1 MPEPQG
7 PPARAGLPLWLLVS
21 LAWIGPAILAVFQS
35 VARSRLD
42 NSPVEA
48 KQLVFEGGD
57 WLLYAL
63 LTPFVFW
70 MGRRFRLS
78 RGVILQRLPVH
89 VIAAVT
95 LTAGWALGG
104 ILLSWVLSGG
114 PPYGGSPLSWIL
126 TSLPFGLAVYF
137 AVLGVE
143 HAAWYFAE
151 AREREAS
158 ASRLAAQLSEA
169 RLGALRMQ
177 MQPHFL
183 LNSLNAI
190 TVIVRDRDTVTA
202 TRMLEHLGEMLQRV
216 MRSDRR
222 AEDTLARELEFIE
235 QYLAIEGIRFADRLS
250 VRFDVPDQLRAAL
263 VPEFILQ
270 PLVENAVR
278 HAVAVRSEP
287 TSIEVSARRE
297 GDDLVLEVV
306 DDGPGPGRLREG
318 VGIGNTRERLQTQF
332 GDRASL
338 VIEPAAPRGTRAT
351 VRLPWR
357 VERPGA

>member
-1 MPEPQG
+1 MSAAEPTERG
-7 PPARAGLPLWLLVS
+7 KWPLWLIVS
-21 LAWIGPAILAVFQS
+21 LGWIGPAILAVFQS
-35 VARSRLD
+35 VVRSRLD
-42 NSPVEA
+42 QSPVNV
-48 KQLVFEGGD
+48 KQVAFEGGD

-70 MGRRFRLS
+70 MGRRFRVS
-78 RGVILQRLPVH
+78 RGVILRRLPVH
-89 VIAAVT
+89 VLAAVA

-104 ILLSWVLSGG
+104 ILLSLLLSGT
-114 PPYGGSPLSWIL
+114 PPFGFSPLSWVL

-158 ASRLAAQLSEA
+158 AARLSAQLSDA

-190 TVIVRDRDTVTA
+190 TVIVRDRDTATA
-202 TRMLEHLGEMLQRV
+202 TRMLEQLGEMLLRV

-222 AEDTLARELEFIE
+222 VEDTLARELEFIE
-235 QYLAIEGIRFADRLS
+235 QYLAIEVIRFPDRLA
-250 VRFDVPDQLRAAL
+250 VRYEVPPDLRAAL
-263 VPEFILQ
+263 VPEFVLQ

-278 HAVAVRSEP
+278 HAVAVRSDP
-287 TSIEVSARRE
+287 TRIVVSARRD
-297 GDDLVLEVV
+297 GGDLVLEVT
-306 DDGPGPGRLREG
+306 DDGPGPGAVREG
-318 VGIGNTRERLQTQF
+318 VGLGNTRERLRTQF

-338 VIEPAAPRGTRAT
+338 VVDAHPSGGTRAT
-351 VRLPWR
+351 IRLPFR
-357 VERPGA
+357 SGAAGA